1 MKGNKKVVCLVKEKS
16 LPLWYVIGGKE
27 KDKKYHTL
35 LNINKKDNEK
45 KKKITIWIHPETL
58 KMKS

>member
-45 KKKITIWIHPETL
+45 KKKIT
-58 KMKS
+58 